1 MSSFRHSRTLRRH
14 ARRIG
19 AVLAAALSAVA
30 FTACTPA
37 SRSADGGTLDI
48 AASVSQ
54 WGTMA
59 QALGGE
65 HVVVTSAIA
74 NAAADPHDYEPTTAD
89 IAGISS
95 ADIAVVNGA
104 GYDTWAST
112 AAGTAGID
120 TIDVGALAGVEE
132 GGNPHLWFSAQART
146 AAADAITDAYVAADP
161 EHADDY
167 RRLNARWQERERQ
180 LDADIAA
187 IRESSASAPYAAT
200 ESVAAYLFEDLGMA
214 DVTPQGYLQAVSNE
228 SEPGPADLKAFS
240 DLLAEGDARLLV
252 VNSQHGDA
260 AGGQLSDAARA
271 ADVPVLEVGE
281 QLPDGCDDVVAWMGT
296 LVDRIR
302 ELLG

>member
-1 MSSFRHSRTLRRH
+1 
-14 ARRIG
+14 
-19 AVLAAALSAVA
+19 
-30 FTACTPA
+30 
-37 SRSADGGTLDI
+37 
-48 AASVSQ
+48 
-54 WGTMA
+54 MA

-200 ESVAAYLFEDLGMA
+200 ESVAAYLFEDLGME

-296 LVDRIR
+296 LVDRVR

>member
-1 MSSFRHSRTLRRH
+1 MPAAS
-14 ARRIG
+14 ARCWPPHCS
-19 AVLAAALSAVA
+19 AAA
-30 FTACTPA
+30 FTACTPV
-37 SRSADGGTLDI
+37 SRSADDDTLDV

-65 HVVVTSAIA
+65 HVVVDVGDRQRRGRSPRLRTDNRRHRGHLVGGQSPSSTARDTTPGHPRRPRPLASTQSTSARWRGLRK
-74 NAAADPHDYEPTTAD
+74 AAT
-89 IAGISS
+89 
-95 ADIAVVNGA
+95 
-104 GYDTWAST
+104 
-112 AAGTAGID
+112 
-120 TIDVGALAGVEE
+120 
-132 GGNPHLWFSAQART
+132 RT
-146 AAADAITDAYVAADP
+146 CGSPRKPERAAADAITDAYVAADP

-200 ESVAAYLFEDLGMA
+200 ESVAAYLFEDLGME

-252 VNSQHGDA
+252 VNSQHGDSRGA
-260 AGGQLSDAARA
+260 VSCPTRPGPP
-271 ADVPVLEVGE
+271 DVPVLEVGE